1 MMLSNGGQT
10 KKYRFL
16 GLESRTG
23 LNYVDFPVVVVVVF
37 VLRPKYKRS
46 LQKGQI
52 LT

>member
-23 LNYVDFPVVVVVVF
+23 LNYVDFPVVVVF
-37 VLRPKYKRS
+37 VLHPKYKRS